1 MINLEIPKKFKPLA
15 SQANQVATE
24 VFRPISR
31 KYDAAEHAYPK
42 ELDMLASLI
51 DGMNEGSDIG
61 GAGAAGVR
69 REANG
74 DDDGE
79 NRNGSNLSTV
89 LGIIELCWGDV
100 GLLLSMP
107 RQGLGNSAIASVATE
122 EQLEHY
128 GGKWAAMAITE
139 PEAGSDSAAIRTTAE
154 LDGDE
159 YVLNGEKIF
168 VTSGDRA
175 DLIVVWAT
183 LDRSKGRAAIK
194 SFIVERDNPGLKLD
208 RLEHKLGIR
217 ASDTANFTLQDCR
230 VPKEAL
236 LGDPEVDG
244 KKGFAGA
251 MQTFDNT
258 RPLVAAMAVGVARAA
273 LEETRERLAEAGR
286 RGRLRHPRPLPAR
299 RRGALPGDG
308 GRLRGG
314 LAADPA
320 GRLDG
325 RQRQAQLAA
334 GLDGQG
340 QGRPHLRR
348 RRPRLRRALRQR
360 RLRRERAAR
369 EVGPRREDPRHLR
382 GDPAD
387 PAADRRPPAARQEL
401 AANCG
406 NRRGSGCPSPET
418 VAAGAAR
425 LSVRRGTTR
434 QATRSPEGIGRG
446 PPPIF
451 VRQTAGREPDR
462 GLDGASP
469 ASRLGIVAVDAR
481 GRTGGTGTSAN

>member
-15 SQANQVATE
+15 TQANQVATE

-31 KYDAAEHAYPK
+31 KYDEAEHSYPK

-69 REANG
+69 REESNG
-74 DDDGE
+74 DGE

-122 EQLEHY
+122 EQLERY

-154 LDGDE
+154 PDGDE

-236 LGDPEVDG
+236 LGDPEV
-244 KKGFAGA
+244 KEKGFAGV
-251 MQTFDNT
+251 METFDNT
-258 RPLVAAMAVGVARAA
+258 RPLVAGMAVGVARAA
-273 LEETRERLAEAGR
+273 LEETRKRLKKAGVEVDYSVPALSQHAAAARFLEMEADYEASWLLTLQAAWMADNSKPNSLQASMAKAKAGR
-286 RGRLRHPRPLPAR
+286 AGVDITLGCVELCGAVGYGENDLLEKWAR
-299 RRGALPGDG
+299 DAKI
-308 GRLRGG
+308 
-314 LAADPA
+314 
-320 GRLDG
+320 LDLFEG
-325 RQRQAQLAA
+325 TQQIQL
-334 GLDGQG
+334 LI
-340 QGRPHLRR
+340 
-348 RRPRLRRALRQR
+348 
-360 RLRRERAAR
+360 
-369 EVGPRREDPRHLR
+369 V
-382 GDPAD
+382 
-387 PAADRRPPAARQEL
+387 ARQLLGKSSSEL
-401 AANCG
+401 
-406 NRRGSGCPSPET
+406 R
-418 VAAGAAR
+418 
-425 LSVRRGTTR
+425 
-434 QATRSPEGIGRG
+434 
-446 PPPIF
+446 
-451 VRQTAGREPDR
+451 
-462 GLDGASP
+462 
-469 ASRLGIVAVDAR
+469 
-481 GRTGGTGTSAN
+481 

>member
-15 SQANQVATE
+15 TQANQVATE

-31 KYDAAEHAYPK
+31 KYDAAEHTYPK

-69 REANG
+69 REKS
-74 DDDGE
+74 DDGE

-139 PEAGSDSAAIRTTAE
+139 PEAGSDSAAIRTAAE

-175 DLIVVWAT
+175 DLIVVWAS
-183 LDRSKGRAAIK
+183 LDRSVGRAAIR

-217 ASDTANFTLQDCR
+217 ASDTANFTLQNCR
-230 VPKEAL
+230 VPKDAL
-236 LGDPEVDG
+236 LGSSEIETDAGEKG
-244 KKGFAGA
+244 KQGFGGA

-258 RPLVAAMAVGVARAA
+258 RPLVAAMAVGVTRAA
-273 LEETRERLAEAGR
+273 LDETRKRLAEAGVEVDYSA
-286 RGRLRHPRPLPAR
+286 PA
-299 RRGALPGDG
+299 LSQH
-308 GRLRGG
+308 
-314 LAADPA
+314 AAAARFLEMETDYEAAWLLTLQAAWMADNNKPNSLQASMAKAKA
-320 GRLDG
+320 GRTCVDVTLGCVELCGSVGYSENDLLEKWARDAKILDIFEG
-325 RQRQAQLAA
+325 TQQIQL
-334 GLDGQG
+334 LI
-340 QGRPHLRR
+340 
-348 RRPRLRRALRQR
+348 
-360 RLRRERAAR
+360 
-369 EVGPRREDPRHLR
+369 V
-382 GDPAD
+382 
-387 PAADRRPPAARQEL
+387 ARQLLGKSSSEL
-401 AANCG
+401 
-406 NRRGSGCPSPET
+406 R
-418 VAAGAAR
+418 
-425 LSVRRGTTR
+425 
-434 QATRSPEGIGRG
+434 
-446 PPPIF
+446 
-451 VRQTAGREPDR
+451 
-462 GLDGASP
+462 
-469 ASRLGIVAVDAR
+469 
-481 GRTGGTGTSAN
+481 

>member
-1 MINLEIPKKFKPLA
+1 MINLETPKKFRPLV
-15 SQANQVATE
+15 SQANQVANE

-31 KYDAAEHAYPK
+31 KYDEAEHEYPK

-69 REANG
+69 RDANG
-74 DDDGE
+74 DGDGG

-89 LGIIELCWGDV
+89 LGIVELCWGDV

-122 EQLEHY
+122 EQLERY

-175 DLIVVWAT
+175 DLIVVWAS
-183 LDRSKGRAAIK
+183 LDRDKGRAAIK

-236 LGDPEVDG
+236 LGSPEVDM
-244 KKGFAGA
+244 KQGFGGA

-258 RPLVAAMAVGVARAA
+258 RPLVAAMAVGVTRAA
-273 LEETRERLAEAGR
+273 LEETRRCLEQAGVEIDDAVPALAQ
-286 RGRLRHPRPLPAR
+286 H
-299 RRGALPGDG
+299 
-308 GRLRGG
+308 
-314 LAADPA
+314 AA
-320 GRLDG
+320 
-325 RQRQAQLAA
+325 
-334 GLDGQG
+334 
-340 QGRPHLRR
+340 
-348 RRPRLRRALRQR
+348 
-360 RLRRERAAR
+360 
-369 EVGPRREDPRHLR
+369 
-382 GDPAD
+382 
-387 PAADRRPPAARQEL
+387 
-401 AANCG
+401 
-406 NRRGSGCPSPET
+406 
-418 VAAGAAR
+418 AAR
-425 LSVRRGTTR
+425 LLEMEADYEAARLLTM
-434 QATRSPEGIGRG
+434 QAAWMADNAKPNSL
-446 PPPIF
+446 
-451 VRQTAGREPDR
+451 QASMAKAKAGRTCVEVTLGCVELCGSVGYGEG
-462 GLDGASP
+462 GLLEKWARDAKILDIFEGTQQIQ
-469 ASRLGIVAVDAR
+469 LLIVAR
-481 GRTGGTGTSAN
+481 QLLGKSSSELR